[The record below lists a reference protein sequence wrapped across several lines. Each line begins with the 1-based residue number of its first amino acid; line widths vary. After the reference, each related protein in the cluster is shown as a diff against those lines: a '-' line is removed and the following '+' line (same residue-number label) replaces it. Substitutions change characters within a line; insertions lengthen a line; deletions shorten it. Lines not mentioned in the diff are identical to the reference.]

1 MTDSATPSTS
11 SEPGERHGS
20 TSPRLWTQPLRE
32 LTPETSYGFD
42 VIDFARDVLGVEL
55 DPWECWLVIHA
66 GELRPDGSP
75 RFRHVLAIVA
85 RQNGKSFLVM
95 VLCLYWIFLDQVRM
109 VFSTSTN
116 LDVAMESWSAGV
128 DMALSCDHL
137 TREVQPTR
145 NRGVRRAS
153 GQQEFKTRAGSRWK
167 IGASNRRGGRGLSI
181 DRAVLDELREH
192 DDWDAW
198 SAIVPATNARPGSQ
212 VWGVSNMGD
221 DRAIVLDSRR
231 TVSLAGT
238 DPALFI
244 AEWSAADEWR
254 DRVHHATDDELM
266 EAIGCANP
274 NAGLRIPWE
283 TLLSDAHAAIAA
295 GGEEL
300 VKWLTEILCVRV
312 RSRDPA
318 VDSGKWADLLEPI
331 DLAEHRNRVALAFD
345 VAPDGLHATL
355 AAAAKLPDGRVAV
368 DIVAAWE
375 GPGATAALRREM
387 PGHAER
393 VRPRLLGWLPGGPSA
408 AVAADMAARRGWPPR
423 RVTIEEILGDVAS
436 VCMGL
441 SDLVRTGEIR
451 HPGNE
456 LLTAHVTGAE
466 KLMMGDR
473 WRFSRKVGHCD
484 AAYAVAAA
492 VHLARIM
499 PPAPSPLAVV

>member
-1 MTDSATPSTS
+1 MTSDPTPSTNS
-11 SEPGERHGS
+11 GPAGLHGS
-20 TSPRLWTQPLRE
+20 TTPRLWTEPLRE

-42 VIDFARDVLGVEL
+42 VIDFARDVLGTSL
-55 DPWECWLVIHA
+55 DPWQAWLVVHA
-66 GELRPDGSP
+66 GELLPDGSP

-85 RQNGKSFLVM
+85 RQNGKSYLLT
-95 VLCLYWIFLDQVRM
+95 VLCLYWIFVDQVRM

-116 LDVAMESWSAGV
+116 LDVVQELWQAGV
-128 DMALSCDHL
+128 DLALSSPWL
-137 TREVQPTR
+137 TRELPATR

-153 GQQEFKTRAGSRWK
+153 GLQELKTATGSRWK

-212 VWGVSNMGD
+212 VWGVSNQGD

-231 TVSLAGT
+231 DAALLGT
-238 DPALFI
+238 DPASFI
-244 AEWSAADEWR
+244 AEWSADPEWR
-254 DRVHHATDDELM
+254 DRVHHATDRELM
-266 EAIGCANP
+266 EALAAANP
-274 NAGLRIPWE
+274 NAGRRIPWD
-283 TLLSDAHAAIAA
+283 TLLGDAHAAIAA
-295 GGEEL
+295 GGDEL
-300 VKWLTEILCVRV
+300 VKFLTEILCIRV

-318 VDSGKWADLLEPI
+318 VDSGKWADLEDPI
-331 DLAEHRNRVALAFD
+331 DLAAHRNRTALAFD

-368 DIVAAWE
+368 DIVADWT
-375 GPGATAALRREM
+375 GPGCTAALRREL

-408 AVAADMAARRGWPPR
+408 AVAADMAGRRGWPPR
-423 RVTIEEILGDVAS
+423 RVTIEEITGDVAA

-441 SDLVRTGEIR
+441 SDLVRNGEIA
-451 HPGNE
+451 HPGND
-456 LLTAHVTGAE
+456 LLDTHITGAE
-466 KLMMGDR
+466 KLMQGDR
-473 WRFSRKVGHCD
+473 WRFSRKQGHVD

-492 VHLARIM
+492 VHLARVM